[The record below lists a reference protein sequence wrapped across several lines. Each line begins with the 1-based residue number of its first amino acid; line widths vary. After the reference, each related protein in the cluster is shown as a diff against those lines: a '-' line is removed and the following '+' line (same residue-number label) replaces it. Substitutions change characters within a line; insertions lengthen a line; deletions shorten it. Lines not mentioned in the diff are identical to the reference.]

1 MASTDRQKCTHC
13 HSATISVDGRRR
25 TIRGVCSHPGND
37 ELISVSEARSEA
49 SLRETII
56 AFGCSGGRAETAE
69 EKDFEARFQ
78 LLVRDI
84 RRDFDAVD
92 TVIKVMEKKL
102 NNLEKFLHSMQRD
115 DHLQIVKADSTA
127 DSIRLAQVAGKC
139 DQILRR
145 LDYIEGKFAP
155 IVGSKNV
162 TQPSYEAS
170 RQMLQISD
178 SLKKL
183 SSQIAAQSSDISVIK
198 NRLAKNTSHSHS
210 KSVSGSETSA
220 TARKLVNAKIIELN
234 PKQSI
239 SSASSY
245 RSVET
250 PSSSTVNSSDTMSEF
265 PHQQIAV
272 NSSHSTSDDKLA
284 YLRTRLKDP
293 KIMNLVRAYITFL
306 HNQPTAVL
314 FDGMTSVSAKMLL
327 SLEGLPVEMND
338 LKDLYIKLHEASGIS
353 KESVLAD
360 LETYRSYIAT
370 ERIQRL
376 QRARETTDKFYG
388 RNSSKPKDSW

>member
-1 MASTDRQKCTHC
+1 M
-13 HSATISVDGRRR
+13 
-25 TIRGVCSHPGND
+25 RG
-37 ELISVSEARSEA
+37 
-49 SLRETII
+49 
-56 AFGCSGGRAETAE
+56 GGVETADG
-69 EKDFEARFQ
+69 KDFDARFQ

-115 DHLQIVKADSTA
+115 DRLQLVKADSTA
-127 DSIRLAQVAGKC
+127 DSIRLEQVAGKC

-145 LDYIEGKFAP
+145 LDYIESKFAP

-170 RQMLQISD
+170 GQMFQISD

-183 SSQIAAQSSDISVIK
+183 SSQIAAQSSDISLIK
-198 NRLAKNTSHSHS
+198 NRLAKMTSHSHS
-210 KSVSGSETSA
+210 KSGSGSETSA
-220 TARKLVNAKIIELN
+220 TARKLVNVKIIELN
-234 PKQSI
+234 QKQSV

-245 RSVET
+245 RSIET
-250 PSSSTVNSSDTMSEF
+250 PSRSTVNSSDTMSELH
-265 PHQQIAV
+265 HQPIAV

-306 HNQPTAVL
+306 HNQPTAVC

-327 SLEGLPVEMND
+327 GLEGLPVEVND

-353 KESVLAD
+353 KESLLAD
-360 LETYRSYIAT
+360 LETYRSYIAS